1 MGPLNDP
8 KDHNSKTSQAN
19 FSDVQDMAL
28 QTTGTE
34 QDLSHIQTFG
44 CTLSLETGQPLER
57 RPYEGLVNDWF
68 PWIRPDWALIYSDKT
83 LKETNRFYGAGR
95 NKMANFEMTLE
106 IDLPICLSGNPLA
119 PSVYIYIYIHI
130 L

>member
-8 KDHNSKTSQAN
+8 KTTTPRPAKQL
-19 FSDVQDMAL
+19 FDVQDMAL

-57 RPYEGLVNDWF
+57 RPYEGLVNDWL
-68 PWIRPDWALIYSDKT
+68 PWIRPD
-83 LKETNRFYGAGR
+83 
-95 NKMANFEMTLE
+95 
-106 IDLPICLSGNPLA
+106 
-119 PSVYIYIYIHI
+119 
-130 L
+130 